1 MTTVKYKIS
10 EGSIPS
16 LSGAKVSTN
25 SWNVNFRNTMGY
37 PDWYVQIVD
46 VPNEDTW
53 QIFTIVE
60 CTYNFNWAG
69 KPWVLNSQ
77 FTPSIY
83 NRMKQ
88 QITLSN
94 LATIDPINIERKINQ
109 PILHITIGIEL

>member
-16 LSGAKVSTN
+16 LSG
-25 SWNVNFRNTMGY
+25 
-37 PDWYVQIVD
+37 
-46 VPNEDTW
+46 
-53 QIFTIVE
+53 
-60 CTYNFNWAG
+60 AG

-109 PILHITIGIEL
+109 PILHISIGIEL

>member
-1 MTTVKYKIS
+1 MISPGNERIANRFVVGRDAGRIQRGKSYARFGYSYGKILDS
-10 EGSIPS
+10 FKLGIGM
-16 LSGAKVSTN
+16 GAKVSTN
-25 SWNVNFRNTMGY
+25 SWNGNFRNTMGY

-83 NRMKQ
+83 NR
-88 QITLSN
+88 T
-94 LATIDPINIERKINQ
+94 
-109 PILHITIGIEL
+109 